1 LIELGSGLGFW
12 LLMPG
17 DAPKDEEPVK
27 EEKRKR
33 QSIKAEV
40 PQIAAT
46 PAPEIEREA
55 CIVEKWAGET
65 VIRRKDNFL
74 LASELRASFEA
85 WCQNNDLKP
94 VKPTTFGKR
103 MTTLN
108 FKRKKVG
115 GSMRYEGVALR
126 GVRYAQYAF

>member
-1 LIELGSGLGFW
+1 
-12 LLMPG
+12 M
-17 DAPKDEEPVK
+17 
-27 EEKRKR
+27 
-33 QSIKAEV
+33 
-40 PQIAAT
+40 
-46 PAPEIEREA
+46 
-55 CIVEKWAGET
+55 EKWAGET

-108 FKRKKVG
+108 FKRKKVA